1 MTTAEAYSLDTALHD
16 KDPNYKGMTNAAF
29 LAFDT
34 GFLTLGAVIRVE
46 IYEPSGELRS
56 STEKTVTGLLTIEG
70 FTYIALN
77 GSYVA
82 ADDYEGVEC
91 SITATLLSE
100 QKQYYS
106 KGAFAHGIGATAT
119 GEAQAVFGMYNK
131 VIPDALFII
140 GNGREAKRSNA
151 FEIHSN
157 DDNGVSMK
165 LGNATITEADL
176 SGIRSALDELH
187 TYAQN
192 LVGGN

>member
-1 MTTAEAYSLDTALHD
+1 MASSEAYFLAMELDG
-16 KDPNYKGMTNAAF
+16 KDPNYKSMTNAAF

-56 STEKTVTGLLTIEG
+56 STEKTVTGLLPIEG

-100 QKQYYS
+100 QKQYYA

-119 GEAQAVFGMYNK
+119 GEAQAVFGMYNQ

-140 GNGREAKRSNA
+140 GNGMGDDRRSNA
-151 FEIHSN
+151 LEIHS

-165 LGNATITEADL
+165 LGDATITEADL